1 MDNEWKIR
9 IVRVVQLS
17 ITILLIQYISFLF
30 EMDGA
35 STAIMSAIVVSQSFI
50 GGLYLK
56 ARNRIFGTA
65 AGVAFGLVLAVL
77 FPEAPC
83 TFLTGALL
91 WFVLTTMLA
100 SLVHSDRMYLYQ
112 LAGYT
117 FAFVG
122 FAILEAPD
130 EAWHTL
136 LYRATNVTMGLAIM
150 LVSSSVIYPNYGA
163 LNLDYRVGRIYKRA
177 RTLMRHFEQA
187 VSVDDSKIKGLFDAL
202 SLLISNR
209 NYIKDEAALNAVQA
223 HRLDSFLAKTLLMTF
238 YANAARFVT
247 PDMARFAHDYR
258 TLFNEL
264 LLFRRHGLS
273 APAPTTQRTWRFR
286 EHAFFYPALRRGIRT
301 LAGCSLMLLFW
312 YYSGW
317 QGGATMLTLGVVYL
331 ILCSAIPTP
340 LPVSIEAL
348 NGTTQGI
355 VLGYLYDSLIFSST
369 AAGHWSWLYFAAQ
382 LPLLIYGGLM
392 LSKPVRIMR
401 GITLLTTFYFV
412 VPPENSPQFLYA
424 RFMDN
429 SLGALAGVLI
439 AGLTLCLV
447 LPEKHGNHFR
457 GLTIAMLKDI
467 HATIG
472 KGNPNMLR
480 KMMLFHDRASKA
492 RSSSLYSDG
501 REFRVL
507 MNLASLYLLCFH
519 VSRHQQQ
526 SAGLAPLSALLSGMI
541 KRGDFSISANE
552 HIHYLHAMAGI
563 KNSSPES
570 YPVALSAWRILL
582 SVQRDIR

>member
-9 IVRVVQLS
+9 IARVVQLS

-56 ARNRIFGTA
+56 ARNRILGTA
-65 AGVAFGLVLAVL
+65 AGVTFGLVLAVL
-77 FPEAPC
+77 FPEAPY

-122 FAILEAPD
+122 FAILEAPG

-136 LYRATNVTMGLAIM
+136 LYRATSVTMGLAIM

-163 LNLDYRVGRIYKRA
+163 LNLDYRMGRIYKHA
-177 RTLMRHFEQA
+177 RTLMHHFEQA
-187 VSVDDSKIKGLFDAL
+187 VTVDDSKIKGLFDAL

-209 NYIKDEAALNAVQA
+209 NYIKDEAALNAAQA

-258 TLFNEL
+258 TLFREL
-264 LLFRRHGLS
+264 LLFRHHGLS
-273 APAPTTQRTWRFR
+273 APTAQRPWRFR

-301 LAGCSLMLLFW
+301 LAGCLLMLLLW

-340 LPVSIEAL
+340 LPVSVEAL
-348 NGTTQGI
+348 NGTAQGR
-355 VLGYLYDSLIFSST
+355 
-369 AAGHWSWLYFAAQ
+369 A
-382 LPLLIYGGLM
+382 
-392 LSKPVRIMR
+392 RI
-401 GITLLTTFYFV
+401 
-412 VPPENSPQFLYA
+412 
-424 RFMDN
+424 
-429 SLGALAGVLI
+429 
-439 AGLTLCLV
+439 
-447 LPEKHGNHFR
+447 
-457 GLTIAMLKDI
+457 
-467 HATIG
+467 
-472 KGNPNMLR
+472 
-480 KMMLFHDRASKA
+480 
-492 RSSSLYSDG
+492 
-501 REFRVL
+501 
-507 MNLASLYLLCFH
+507 
-519 VSRHQQQ
+519 
-526 SAGLAPLSALLSGMI
+526 
-541 KRGDFSISANE
+541 
-552 HIHYLHAMAGI
+552 HI
-563 KNSSPES
+563 
-570 YPVALSAWRILL
+570 
-582 SVQRDIR
+582 

>member
-1 MDNEWKIR
+1 MDNERR
-9 IVRVVQLS
+9 IIIARVVQLC

-30 EMDGA
+30 AMDGA

-56 ARNRIFGTA
+56 ARNRIMGTA
-65 AGVAFGLVLAVL
+65 AGILFGLVLAVL
-77 FPEAPC
+77 FPQTPL
-83 TFLTGALL
+83 TFLTAALL

-122 FAILEAPD
+122 FSILEAPGN
-130 EAWHTL
+130 AWHTL

-150 LVSSSVIYPNYGA
+150 LISSSVIYPNYGA
-163 LNLDYRVGRIYKRA
+163 LNVNYRIGWIYKRA
-177 RTLMRHFEQA
+177 RLLMHRFSHAPGIDDNTIKEQ
-187 VSVDDSKIKGLFDAL
+187 FDAL
-202 SLLISNR
+202 SLLIKNR
-209 NYIKDEAALNAVQA
+209 NYIKAEAALNASQA

-238 YANAARFVT
+238 YANTSRFVT
-247 PDMARFAHDYR
+247 PDMALFAHDYR
-258 TLFNEL
+258 ELFDEL
-264 LLFRRHGLS
+264 LHFRRHGLAGDTAS
-273 APAPTTQRTWRFR
+273 PRAWRFR
-286 EHAFFYPALRRGIRT
+286 EHAFFAPALRRGIRT
-301 LAGCSLMLLFW
+301 LVGSVIMLLFW

-317 QGGATMLTLGVVYL
+317 QGGSVMLTLGVVYI
-331 ILCSAIPTP
+331 ILCSAAPTP
-340 LPVSIEAL
+340 LPLSVEAL

-355 VLGYLYDSLIFSST
+355 VLGYLYDSLIFNST
-369 AAGHWSWLYFAAQ
+369 AVGHWSWLYFAAQ

-392 LSKPVRIMR
+392 LGRPARVMR

-412 VPPENSPQFLYA
+412 VPPENSPQFLYD

-429 SLGALAGVLI
+429 SLGAFAGVLA
-439 AGLTLCLV
+439 AGLTLCLI
-447 LPEKHGNHFR
+447 LPEKRGNPFHG
-457 GLTIAMLKDI
+457 LIIAMLKDI
-467 HATIG
+467 NATIG

-480 KMMLFHDRASKA
+480 KMMLFHDRASKV
-492 RSSSLYSDG
+492 RSSTLYSDG

-526 SAGLAPLSALLSGMI
+526 SPGLAPLSALLNRMV
-541 KRGDFSISANE
+541 KRGAFSISAGE

-563 KNSSPES
+563 QHSSPES